1 MTSRHLVAWWDRHQI
16 VLYLA
21 AILAGLATGLLLPG
35 ADRLEPVI
43 NPTIALVLLATFLAV
58 PLARIGTAL
67 RDLRFLAA
75 LALVNFLVAPVV
87 AFGLSR
93 FVVGDPAL
101 EIGVLIVLLTPC
113 VDYVIVFAALAGA
126 AHERLLAAAPLL
138 MLAQLVL
145 LPVYLVLILG
155 PGVGDVVEVEPFLEA
170 FLVLIAL
177 PLAVAALI
185 QRLARR
191 HRPAHRVMR
200 LMQSGMVPLMM
211 ITLAVV
217 VASQARA
224 VGGQVTALAGVVPLF
239 VVFLVVMAVV
249 GVAASRLARLD
260 VAASRALTFSGATRN
275 SLVVLPLGLAL
286 PAPLSLVPL
295 VIVTQTLVELIGM
308 VVYVRLIP
316 RLIPARSDDG

>member
-1 MTSRHLVAWWDRHQI
+1 MTSGHLVAWWDRHQV

-21 AILAGLATGLLLPG
+21 AILTGLATGLLLPG
-35 ADRLEPVI
+35 SADLTVAI
-43 NPTIALVLLATFLAV
+43 NPTIALLLLTTFLGV
-58 PLARIGTAL
+58 PFARIGTAL

-75 LALVNFLVAPVV
+75 LAMVNFVVVPVV

-93 FVVGDPAL
+93 FVAGDPAL

-113 VDYVIVFAALAGA
+113 VDYVIVFSALAGA

-138 MLAQLVL
+138 MLAQLLL
-145 LPVYLVLILG
+145 LPVYLVLFLG
-155 PGVGDVVEVEPFLEA
+155 PGVGDVVAVGPFVEA
-170 FLVLIAL
+170 FLLLIAL
-177 PLAVAALI
+177 PLMVAALV
-185 QRLARR
+185 QRLSRRHLLARR
-191 HRPAHRVMR
+191 V
-200 LMQSGMVPLMM
+200 MQSLESAMVPLMVL
-211 ITLAVV
+211 TLVVV

-224 VGGQVTALAGVVPLF
+224 VGDRATSLVIVAPLF
-239 VVFLVVMAVV
+239 VAFLVVMAVV
-249 GVAASRLARLD
+249 GTAASHLARLD

-316 RLIPARSDDG
+316 RLIPARSGDG